1 MTADRRPWRLTQHA
15 EASLV
20 EIALWTLERFGGAQ
34 AELYEGELI
43 ARLDAIAAGQ
53 AHSRSCAV
61 LLPGTEADLR
71 YARAEEH
78 FVVFLEAADQVIVVD
93 FLHSRSDLPRRI
105 AALDVLRGD

>member
-1 MTADRRPWRLTQHA
+1 
-15 EASLV
+15 
-20 EIALWTLERFGGAQ
+20 
-34 AELYEGELI
+34 
-43 ARLDAIAAGQ
+43 
-53 AHSRSCAV
+53 